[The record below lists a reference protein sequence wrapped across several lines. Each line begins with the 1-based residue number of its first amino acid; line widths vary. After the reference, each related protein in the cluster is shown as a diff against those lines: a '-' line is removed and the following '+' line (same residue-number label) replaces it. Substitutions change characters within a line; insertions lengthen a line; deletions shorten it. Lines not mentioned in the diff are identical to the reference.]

1 MGRKTMLRVAN
12 AVSDGVDPADW
23 PRLKSKEN
31 LLLLKSPRF
40 SRFETKEKIRERER
54 APTELILVVM
64 TCELRSPGLYLV

>member
-1 MGRKTMLRVAN
+1 MAAKMGRKTMLRVAN

-40 SRFETKEKIRERER
+40 SRFETKEKIREKERER
-54 APTELILVVM
+54 ESSDGADPRFDDV
-64 TCELRSPGLYLV
+64 